1 MAGDALDYMNN
12 SEEMTEAV
20 KVRLFGREYSIRGHG
35 NKKYIQTLADFIKE
49 RADEIQ
55 SRATVVSTLDLAI
68 LTLLNITDEMFQS
81 RQVKEQTIRELEEKT
96 DRLLKAIDRVV

>member
-1 MAGDALDYMNN
+1 LAGDALDYRNN
-12 SEEMTEAV
+12 SEELTEAV

-35 NKKYIQTLADFIKE
+35 NKKYIETLADFIKA
-49 RADEIQ
+49 RADEIET
-55 SRATVVSTLDLAI
+55 RATVVSTLDLAI

-96 DRLLKAIDRVV
+96 ERLLKAIDRVV